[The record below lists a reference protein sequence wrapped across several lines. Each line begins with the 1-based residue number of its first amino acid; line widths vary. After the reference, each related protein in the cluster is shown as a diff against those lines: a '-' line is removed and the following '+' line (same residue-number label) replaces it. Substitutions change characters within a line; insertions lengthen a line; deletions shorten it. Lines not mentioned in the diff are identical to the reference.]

1 METNFKQFLL
11 NFRKISEYKEQ
22 PIYKNNQSADQKQS
36 ISSSKQF
43 VYQQIPKTT
52 LLRIVILLL
61 Q

>member
-1 METNFKQFLL
+1 METHYKQFILT
-11 NFRKISEYKEQ
+11 SEKYLS
-22 PIYKNNQSADQKQS
+22 IKNNQSADQKQS